1 MATTNRKSRPATGRR
16 VPLVFG
22 SKKTKKAGKD
32 VTVQLVAKVPEST
45 IKALDIKLK
54 PATANAKNA
63 QLVKAKNGSLYLP
76 RTTGTGSGRRSL
88 SCSAD
93 GIAWYSVVI
102 PNGCSYSL
110 AKTVL
115 AKQSKA
121 VAFKT
126 PAGGV
131 QIVGDSSKVK
141 SKPKTSTGAKK
152 PAAGK

>member
-1 MATTNRKSRPATGRR
+1 MATTRKSRPATGRR

-22 SKKTKKAGKD
+22 SKKTKKSGKE
-32 VTVQLVAKVPEST
+32 VTVQLIGKVPEST

-54 PATANAKNA
+54 PATAAAKDA
-63 QLVKAKNGSLYLP
+63 KLIKAKNGALYLP
-76 RTTGTGSGRRSL
+76 RSGGTASGRRSML
-88 SCSAD
+88 CSAD
-93 GIAWYSVVI
+93 GISWYSVVV

-115 AKQSKA
+115 AKNSKA

-126 PAGGV
+126 VAGGT
-131 QIVGDSSKVK
+131 QIVGDASKVK
-141 SKPKTSTGAKK
+141 AKPKSSAKK